1 MTSPTPRPDEDKK
14 MRQRQRDTDN
24 WFARA
29 AKKTATK
36 LVDSPVVDLFARA
49 AELRKKKDDDARLQM
64 RGVMRPY

>member
-1 MTSPTPRPDEDKK
+1 MTAATPRPDDDLKK
-14 MRQRQRDTDN
+14 KRQRATND

-29 AKKTATK
+29 AKKAAMK

-49 AELRKKKDDDARLQM
+49 AELRKKKEQDEKLQM